1 MLCCWHATAVVVAV
15 VGAVAAGLKHATAV
29 AVADVVP
36 ACGWCL
42 PGGTG
47 HIHNWPDVVLH
58 AFASK
63 LHALQQHPDAKF
75 GHLTMMRIAAKQQQA
90 HSRSAPSRFLQILFW
105 LPPILFARACH
116 QPLAC
121 CLLSL
126 GGQLDLESH
135 TPSNLGHLPKPYA
148 NLPYNCQPAIFD
160 PVSPLANPR

>member
-42 PGGTG
+42 PQSTIVDRGTC
-47 HIHNWPDVVLH
+47 HSHNWQHVVLH

-63 LHALQQHPDAKF
+63 LHAPQQNPADAKF

-90 HSRSAPSRFLQILFW
+90 HSRSAPSRFLQIIFRLA
-105 LPPILFARACH
+105 PSLFARGCH
-116 QPLAC
+116 QPQAC

-126 GGQLDLESH
+126 GG
-135 TPSNLGHLPKPYA
+135 
-148 NLPYNCQPAIFD
+148 
-160 PVSPLANPR
+160 